1 MIRYA
6 TFADASVV
14 AAIYAHYVHKTSITF
29 VAEAPT
35 TADFV
40 SRISDPRFPFLVA
53 EKNDR
58 VVGFIY
64 ASLFRTKAAY
74 RWDVELSIYLAPGI
88 EGQGIGSELMDEC
101 LQILIR
107 QGYLNAYSC
116 ITMPNDRSVKL
127 HEKFGFE
134 LLGKFPRAGYKQ
146 GKWHDVI
153 WMGRPLAELTDEQG
167 DPAEPHLLT

>member
-6 TFADASVV
+6 HFGDASAI
-14 AAIYAHYVHKTSITF
+14 AAIYAHYVHKTAITF
-29 VAEAPT
+29 VNEAPV

-40 SRISDPRFPFLVA
+40 ARISDPRYPFLVA
-53 EKNDR
+53 EKNGR

-64 ASLFRTKAAY
+64 ASMFRTKAAY
-74 RWDVELSIYLAPGI
+74 RWDVELSIYLAHGI
-88 EGQGIGSELMDEC
+88 EGEGIGSELMEEC

-116 ITMPNDRSVKL
+116 ITMPNDRSVAL
-127 HEKFGFE
+127 HKKFGFE
-134 LLGKFPRAGYKQ
+134 ELGRFPRSGYKH

-153 WMGRPLAELTDEQG
+153 WMGRPLAELSDDQG
-167 DPAEPHLLT
+167 DPAEPLLLT

>member
-1 MIRYA
+1 MIRFA
-6 TFADASVV
+6 TFADAPVV

-29 VAEAPT
+29 MNEAPT
-35 TADFV
+35 PADFV
-40 SRISDPRFPFLVA
+40 SRISDPRYPFLVA

-64 ASLFRTKAAY
+64 ASAFRTKAAY
-74 RWDVELSIYLAPGI
+74 RWDVELSIYLAQGI
-88 EGQGIGSELMDEC
+88 EGQGFGTALMDEC
-101 LQILIR
+101 LRILIR

-127 HEKFGFE
+127 HEHFGFE
-134 LLGKFPRAGYKQ
+134 LLGTFPRSGYKM

-153 WMGRPLAELTDEQG
+153 WMGRPLAELDDTQG

>member
-1 MIRYA
+1 MIRFA

-29 VAEAPT
+29 VNEAPT
-35 TADFV
+35 PADFV

-53 EKNDR
+53 ERNGR

-64 ASLFRTKAAY
+64 ASTFRTKAAY

-88 EGQGIGSELMDEC
+88 EGEGMGSELMEEC
-101 LQILIR
+101 LRILIR

-127 HEKFGFE
+127 HEKFGFTE
-134 LLGKFPRAGYKQ
+134 LGRFPRSGYKQ

-153 WMGRPLAELTDEQG
+153 WMGRPLAELADENG
-167 DPAEPHLLT
+167 DPAEPNLLT